1 MSKQLV
7 LITGATGHLG
17 FRTLV
22 LALQAGYRARL
33 AVRKLEQHSK
43 KIRSTASVKPYLD
56 SVEFVQV
63 SDIAAAGAFHEAI
76 KGVDFVLH
84 IASPIPNTLDFNNV
98 IWAEVIEGE
107 RMLTFA

>member
-22 LALQAGYRARL
+22 IALENGYRARVAL
-33 AVRKLEQHSK
+33 RRLEQAEKIK
-43 KIRSTASVKPYLD
+43 KTASIQPYLD
-56 SVEFVQV
+56 VIEFVQV
-63 SDIAAAGAFHEAI
+63 PDITASDAYSDAI

-84 IASPIPNTLDFNNV
+84 IASPIYSALSPDDVCFPRYPS
-98 IWAEVIEGE
+98 W
-107 RMLTFA
+107 